1 MDLTMEILNDRH
13 QVFNP
18 YQASCSHCSQEFNS
32 IDFTCRAFPGGIP
45 DDILSGDN
53 NQEAPVPD
61 QGNEVIY
68 SARK

>member
-32 IDFTCRAFPGGIP
+32 IDFTCRAFPAGIP

-53 NQEAPVPD
+53 KHEAPVPD